1 MSVWNF
7 VFVEESVLV
16 KKAVAENFKFAPESF
31 VSEDDFISFSKAGSC
46 LETFTESF
54 LNYSAMELA
63 ADFTIPD
70 EYSPYPVR
78 QMIATLS
85 GSDFNFSPMAG
96 LVCRAR
102 SLLKQ
107 RESFKFCPKCASP
120 LTDDSHFSARK
131 CPKCGGLYFPRIEPA
146 IIVLVTKGDS
156 ILLVK
161 TKNSKKNFYSCVAG
175 FVEQGETLEQAVER
189 EVMEETGLKIQN
201 IKYVANQPWPFPDQ
215 LMLAFTAQYKSGE
228 IKLQEEE
235 IADGG
240 WYTKDN
246 MPATPNPGSVSH
258 SLIKHWKDG
267 DLSTC

>member
-1 MSVWNF
+1 MWFF
-7 VFVEESVLV
+7 VFAGESILV
-16 KKAVAENFKFAPESF
+16 KKGCEENFQFVPESF
-31 VSEDDFISFSKAGSC
+31 VSENDFIDFSKRESC
-46 LETFTESF
+46 LESFTESF
-54 LNYSAMELA
+54 LNYSALELP
-63 ADFTIPD
+63 ADFTPSED
-70 EYSPYPVR
+70 YVPYPVR

-85 GSDFNFSPMAG
+85 GTDFNFSPKAG
-96 LVCRAR
+96 LICRAR

-107 RESFKFCPKCASP
+107 REIFKFCPTCSSP
-120 LTDDSHFSARK
+120 LTDDTHFSARK
-131 CPKCGGLYFPRIEPA
+131 CLKCGKLFFPRIEPA

-189 EVMEETGLKIQN
+189 EVMEETGIKIQN

-240 WYTKDN
+240 WYTREN
-246 MPATPNPGSVSH
+246 MPLIPSPGSVSY
-258 SLIKHWKDG
+258 SLLKHWKDG

>member
-1 MSVWNF
+1 MSMWNF

-31 VSEDDFISFSKAGSC
+31 ASENDFLDFSKSESC

-54 LNYSAMELA
+54 LNYSALELDA
-63 ADFTIPD
+63 GFSIPD

-107 RESFKFCPKCASP
+107 REAFKFCPKCASA
-120 LTDDSHFSARK
+120 LTDDHHFSARK

-175 FVEQGETLEQAVER
+175 FVEQGETFEQAVQR
-189 EVMEETGLKIQN
+189 EVKEETGIQ
-201 IKYVANQPWPFPDQ
+201 IQDVKYKANQPWPFPDQ
-215 LMLAFTAQYKSGE
+215 LMIAFTARYKSGE
-228 IKLQEEE
+228 IRLQEEE

-246 MPATPNPGSVSH
+246 MPQTPKPGSVSY
-258 SLIKHWKDG
+258 SLIKHWIDD
-267 DLSTC
+267 DLES

>member
-7 VFVEESVLV
+7 VFVEEAVLV
-16 KKAVAENFKFAPESF
+16 KKAVAEDFKFAPESF

-46 LETFTESF
+46 LESFTESF
-54 LNYSAMELA
+54 LNYSAMEVA
-63 ADFTIPD
+63 ADFPIPD
-70 EYSPYPVR
+70 EYSTYPVR

-85 GSDFNFSPMAG
+85 GSEFNFSPMAG

-131 CPKCGGLYFPRIEPA
+131 CPKCGKLYFPRIEPA

-246 MPATPNPGSVSH
+246 MPVTPNPGSVSH